1 MKLRVF
7 CALAAV
13 VALSACSS
21 STSTSGS
28 SASLAANSSSTSA
41 DGVICER
48 IPVTGTRKM
57 EKVCTTQAQR
67 EARAR
72 AAKDAQAQVGIRAQ
86 QVGGPGAN

>member
-1 MKLRVF
+1 MKLHTL

-21 STSTSGS
+21 TTSTSGS
-28 SASLAANSSSTSA
+28 SNAVASNASGP

-48 IPVTGTRKM
+48 VPVTGTRQM
-57 EKVCTTQAQR
+57 EKRCTTAAQR

-72 AAKDAQAQVGIRAQ
+72 AAKDAQSQVGIRAQ
-86 QVGGPGAN
+86 QVGGPAGG

>member
-1 MKLRVF
+1 MKLHIL
-7 CALAAV
+7 CAAAAV
-13 VALSACSS
+13 FALSACSS
-21 STSTSGS
+21 T
-28 SASLAANSSSTSA
+28 SSSYSSNAAAENSVASA

-67 EARAR
+67 DARAR